1 MFSKGIDV
9 LEVLEMLDVLD
20 TLDARRSTLIAQR
33 SSLDAHRSTLLRELD
48 VVDVAEDEFPVVVV
62 ALPDAGEVELTGG
75 DGLVGKVA
83 VGGGVDLVALCELVE
98 VERHAGLRA
107 CIGFVGPG
115 LLAVNTLGVLYIV
128 ENGNTVNSLNDLEG
142 KTVYIPGLGSNPEY
156 VLNIM
161 LKKAGLEGKVT
172 VDGTTYGTPDALS
185 AAVTAG
191 TAPLALL
198 PEPKVT
204 AATMGRPSLHVA
216 INCTEVWK
224 NLTSVDLVQGCL
236 IARNKFIVDHE
247 ALTKDF
253 LKGYKASVDTVNND
267 PEAASLI
274 VAAGL
279 APKEALVKAA
289 LPRCNIVYMTGKE
302 MEDSLTSFWTS
313 LYETAPTS
321 VGGAIPDS
329 TIFYK

>member
-1 MFSKGIDV
+1 MKLGKKI
-9 LEVLEMLDVLD
+9 
-20 TLDARRSTLIAQR
+20 
-33 SSLDAHRSTLLRELD
+33 TLLF
-48 VVDVAEDEFPVVVV
+48 VT
-62 ALPDAGEVELTGG
+62 AGSLLAVTACTAPKEKDDYEI
-75 DGLVGKVA
+75 KVA
-83 VGGGVDLVALCELVE
+83 TLNGTTGFGIAPMIAKQKEENKDFNAKIDIYADPSLVS
-98 VERHAGLRA
+98 AGIINGSIDIAAVPTNLA
-107 CIGFVGPG
+107 AVLHKKTEGTIKV
-115 LLAVNTLGVLYIV
+115 LAVNTLGVLYIV

-172 VDGTTYGTPDALS
+172 VDGTTYSTPDALT
-185 AAVTAG
+185 AAVSAG

-204 AATMGRPSLHVA
+204 AATMGNSSLRVA
-216 INCTEVWK
+216 INCTEAWK

-274 VAAGL
+274 VSAGL